1 MTTAAELTKVARK
14 LGVTLARR
22 DELVCQMR
30 DEGATL
36 REIAAAA
43 NLTAP
48 GVARIIERRSPCA
61 DPPNLS

>member
-1 MTTAAELTKVARK
+1 MSTAAELTKVARK
-14 LGVTLARR
+14 LGATLARR

-43 NLTAP
+43 TLTAP
-48 GVARIIERRSPCA
+48 GVARILERRSPCA
-61 DPPNLS
+61 DPPNLP

>member
-1 MTTAAELTKVARK
+1 MTTAAELARVARK
-14 LGVTLARR
+14 LGATLARR

-43 NLTAP
+43 SLTAP
-48 GVARIIERRSPCA
+48 GVQRIIDRHAPK
-61 DPPNLS
+61 D